1 MKSHASQ
8 AELIAQKVESK
19 LQSSSGIEA
28 SVSKALGELK
38 SSLKELQ
45 SNAVANGLSDADKSF
60 LKELSNETR
69 DAITDMRL
77 EVLTAS
83 DKSEFEFQGMEIFLK
98 KLF

>member
-28 SVSKALGELK
+28 SVSKALSELK

-83 DKSEFEFQGMEIFLK
+83 DKSEFEFQGVEF
-98 KLF
+98 F